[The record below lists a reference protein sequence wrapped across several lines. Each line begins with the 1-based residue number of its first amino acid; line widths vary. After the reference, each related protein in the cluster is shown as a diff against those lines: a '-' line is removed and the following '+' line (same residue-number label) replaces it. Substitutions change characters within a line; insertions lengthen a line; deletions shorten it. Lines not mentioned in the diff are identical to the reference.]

1 MNTEVKEEVLKK
13 VLKILIDDYSD
24 TVFTSKL
31 YEMFGKDVDDV
42 KSYIKVGRKFW
53 HFDPDKHRF
62 RMITVTYIR
71 SGVMFFTF
79 DDDPDQNEEAWYL
92 GSFNTMML
100 HAAQIFPYEIGK
112 LLSKHFENMETRFLE
127 ICKQCK
133 WDNLDGRITVE
144 VVWDRQDE
152 TNPI

>member
-1 MNTEVKEEVLKK
+1 MNTEVTKEDIDK
-13 VLKILIDDYSD
+13 VFKILTNDYSD

-100 HAAQIFPYEIGK
+100 HAAQIFPYEIASI
-112 LLSKHFENMETRFLE
+112 LSKDDQRMKTRFLE
-127 ICKQCK
+127 MLKQCK
-133 WDNLDGRITVE
+133 WDDLDRRITVE
-144 VVWDRQDE
+144 VVW
-152 TNPI
+152 